1 MMTNMTYLEEQVSI
15 IAKTLEELIKSMKE
29 REAARDAQIAF
40 MMKKIENVS
49 GSNHT
54 DGSPKP
60 KFHREEAKSSKKGE
74 N

>member
-40 MMKKIENVS
+40 MMKKN
-49 GSNHT
+49 
-54 DGSPKP
+54 
-60 KFHREEAKSSKKGE
+60 
-74 N
+74 